1 MHECISCSGFTNE
14 SLLRNVWLAI
24 NNKRFKVTDDKACWL
39 SRAGRHRTFR
49 NVDEASLLS
58 ACIHHGPDRP
68 SPLDL
73 FLLPPSLSYPSTSP
87 SASSTKTDLTPT
99 RRPRFIPSELF
110 FDLSLLVACY
120 KYPGTTFPLLSSCQE
135 KKPRWLFPHAL
146 QPTSKGKASRFASY
160 SKKDRS
166 SDVELFGQAW
176 RLNFS
181 SDESDHSSWSRELRR
196 FEFRRRNNGWKL
208 WNYEKDKD
216 CSNFQSIFLYLVYFN
231 LYFFIDLLFSTRIK
245 HESIE
250 LNLSPRKDHSHS
262 TQQRFLSS
270 RQPRSLR

>member
-99 RRPRFIPSELF
+99 RRPRFIPGELF
-110 FDLSLLVACY
+110 FDLSL
-120 KYPGTTFPLLSSCQE
+120 
-135 KKPRWLFPHAL
+135 
-146 QPTSKGKASRFASY
+146 
-160 SKKDRS
+160 RS
-166 SDVELFGQAW
+166 SSPVINIREQLSLFSPLAQKRSPADFSRTPFSLPRKVKLPGSPRIQRKIDHPTWSFSGKRDVWISRATKVIIQVGRENWDGSNFDVEIMDGNFGIVRKIRIVRISKVFFSISSTLIFISLLISFFPRESSTNQ
-176 RLNFS
+176 LN
-181 SDESDHSSWSRELRR
+181 
-196 FEFRRRNNGWKL
+196 
-208 WNYEKDKD
+208 
-216 CSNFQSIFLYLVYFN
+216 
-231 LYFFIDLLFSTRIK
+231 
-245 HESIE
+245 
-250 LNLSPRKDHSHS
+250 
-262 TQQRFLSS
+262 
-270 RQPRSLR
+270 